1 MREQTEIFE
10 DLRPRLTGI
19 AYRMLGSV
27 SDAQDAVQDTY
38 VKWVTYEGPPIDTPA
53 AWLSRVCTNRCLDR
67 MKSAH
72 KTRVDYVGP
81 WIPDQIQ
88 TEFAA
93 SAEEQVEI
101 ASSLTT
107 AFLLLLERLTPKE
120 RAAYLLHD
128 IFGMPFEEVAAS
140 LDLNTVNCRK
150 LAARARRFVT
160 QSHVRHIPDERRQ
173 AELMEAFRSAL
184 ETGDTGGLA
193 HVLHADATL
202 RADSG
207 GQAEAIRRV
216 IEGRDDVCRFVALVL
231 SRAWQ
236 GMQLSI
242 RTINGVLGL
251 VVGDGAI
258 PYASV
263 TFAFDADGRVR
274 DFFIL
279 RHPGK
284 LGQLEETA
292 SIAAG
297 KGALWFH

>member
-10 DLRPRLTGI
+10 EQRPRLTGI

-27 SDAQDAVQDTY
+27 SDAQDVVQDTY
-38 VKWVTYEGPPIDTPA
+38 LRWVTYDGPAIDAPA

-67 MKSAH
+67 LKSAH

-88 TEFAA
+88 TEYVA

-128 IFGMPFEEVAAS
+128 IFGMPFDEVAAS
-140 LDLNTVNCRK
+140 LDLNTANCRK

-160 QSHVRHIPDERRQ
+160 QSHVRHIPNEQRQ

-184 ETGDTGGLA
+184 ATGDTGGLV
-193 HVLHADATL
+193 HVLHAETTL
-202 RADSG
+202 RADSDG
-207 GQAEAIRRV
+207 KAAAIRRV
-216 IEGRDDVCRFVALVL
+216 IEGRGDVCRFVAGVL
-231 SRAWQ
+231 SPAWR
-236 GMQLSI
+236 GMRLSI
-242 RTINGVLGL
+242 KKINGLLGL
-251 VVGDGAI
+251 VVEDGAI
-258 PYASV
+258 PFASV
-263 TFAFDADGRVR
+263 TFAYDAEGCVR

-279 RHPGK
+279 RHPDK
-284 LGQLEETA
+284 LSQLGETL
-292 SIAAG
+292 STAAG
-297 KGALWFH
+297 GGALWFH